1 MPYSEESLIF
11 GDFTADEWEKYFC
24 NTVSQTG
31 SSRAV
36 EFLFE
41 LEFSDTEEQDASF
54 KADPRTQSLTSDIPE
69 SQNAP
74 TGTCDSG
81 VEVGQE
87 SEQESASG
95 KAVHFSNNSIN
106 LVNDSAFDKKEE
118 QEPLDGII
126 QTNTGHIHFGQKSI
140 VEDHDKEK
148 RRVKPSSSFTVL
160 SQSDG
165 VPCLAL
171 TFPGQHM
178 EKTDNERSHKRRRRR
193 RQRKRSGSVSSSSSE
208 CSEKDR
214 ITLNSPGL
222 FPKNNAFGS
231 VLSSEEVAVE
241 VNASNLH
248 ANVFHSTQENNF
260 CHKESSSPRHS
271 VSSSDGKNRK
281 SSSSTD
287 ETLNSSPVQ
296 SDTDISITDTYQS
309 SEKQWDRDLQRS
321 ESQTSTSTNQEIVE
335 NKETPKLSSWAD
347 LFKCSS
353 SKSSLSIAIKAHNT
367 VVTAKPHFKKT
378 EEDQLAQTVI
388 GVEEDKYAK
397 QLADSLQKQN
407 FLYNQEA
414 FIPRG
419 LTNKGNWCYINAT
432 LQALTGCSPF
442 INLLRQLPFHKD
454 KGLTSTPIID
464 SMLNFVNEF
473 KEIPIKQGNSSIK
486 LKTDLTIGQ
495 PIEPLYVYKML
506 STIQS
511 SLSVKGRQEDAQE
524 FLSCILNGMHEE
536 MLQLAKVTSPS
547 IIDKQIVEGSIDIAN
562 EGDWEQVGRKNKSV
576 ITRMGTYP
584 QSFISSIF
592 GGFLRYSVHQ
602 SGLRGTANV
611 EPFFEL
617 HLDVQPVTSV
627 EEALKNLVLKEE
639 VQGYTCTKTN
649 AQVDI
654 SRRVTIESLPKILI
668 LHLKRFIY
676 SKFGSQKLQKVIDY
690 PLMLTIDKELLSSSV
705 QSKHST
711 SQKTYKLFAV
721 VYHHGKNAG
730 GGHYTCDVCHP
741 VYGWIRTDDT
751 RLKIV
756 PPNYV
761 LKPTQGKDP
770 YLLLYR
776 RADLMP

>member
-11 GDFTADEWEKYFC
+11 GDFTTDEWEKYFC

-36 EFLFE
+36 EFLFD

-54 KADPRTQSLTSDIPE
+54 KGPD
-69 SQNAP
+69 
-74 TGTCDSG
+74 DSG

-106 LVNDSAFDKKEE
+106 LVNYSGFDKKEE

-222 FPKNNAFGS
+222 FPKNNTFGS

-241 VNASNLH
+241 VNASNLR

-397 QLADSLQKQN
+397 QLAGTSAV
-407 FLYNQEA
+407 EA
-414 FIPRG
+414 EDM
-419 LTNKGNWCYINAT
+419 
-432 LQALTGCSPF
+432 
-442 INLLRQLPFHKD
+442 LLK
-454 KGLTSTPIID
+454 
-464 SMLNFVNEF
+464 
-473 KEIPIKQGNSSIK
+473 
-486 LKTDLTIGQ
+486 
-495 PIEPLYVYKML
+495 
-506 STIQS
+506 
-511 SLSVKGRQEDAQE
+511 
-524 FLSCILNGMHEE
+524 
-536 MLQLAKVTSPS
+536 
-547 IIDKQIVEGSIDIAN
+547 
-562 EGDWEQVGRKNKSV
+562 V
-576 ITRMGTYP
+576 IT
-584 QSFISSIF
+584 
-592 GGFLRYSVHQ
+592 V
-602 SGLRGTANV
+602 
-611 EPFFEL
+611 
-617 HLDVQPVTSV
+617 
-627 EEALKNLVLKEE
+627 
-639 VQGYTCTKTN
+639 
-649 AQVDI
+649 
-654 SRRVTIESLPKILI
+654 KI
-668 LHLKRFIY
+668 
-676 SKFGSQKLQKVIDY
+676 
-690 PLMLTIDKELLSSSV
+690 
-705 QSKHST
+705 
-711 SQKTYKLFAV
+711 A
-721 VYHHGKNAG
+721 A
-730 GGHYTCDVCHP
+730 
-741 VYGWIRTDDT
+741 
-751 RLKIV
+751 
-756 PPNYV
+756 
-761 LKPTQGKDP
+761 
-770 YLLLYR
+770 
-776 RADLMP
+776 

>member
-1 MPYSEESLIF
+1 MPYSGESLIF
-11 GDFTADEWEKYFC
+11 GDFTTDEWEKYFC

-36 EFLFE
+36 EFLFD

-54 KADPRTQSLTSDIPE
+54 KGPD
-69 SQNAP
+69 
-74 TGTCDSG
+74 DSG

-241 VNASNLH
+241 VNASNLR

-378 EEDQLAQTVI
+378 EEDQLAQSVI

-397 QLADSLQKQN
+397 QLADSLQKQK

-473 KEIPIKQGNSSIK
+473 KEMPIKQGNSSIK